1 MGKFSDIVKS
11 DTPTLVD
18 FFATWCGPCQA
29 MSPVLDKLKADPR
42 LQGLRDKARTGLE
55 QLKANPQLQGL
66 KQQAQE
72 RFNKFTQRAGKRLSK
87 KKHKNKK
94 WKTQRKLNK

>member
-1 MGKFSDIVKS
+1 LDPEKRSELFQQAQQKFQELKS
-11 DTPTLVD
+11 DPRLQGLKTK
-18 FFATWCGPCQA
+18 AQE
-29 MSPVLDKLKADPR
+29 SLDKLKADPR
-42 LQGLRDKARTGLE
+42 
-55 QLKANPQLQGL
+55 LQGL